1 MSNISQTTPK
11 PRPAGVSTIA
21 IINGIA
27 FLLTLAFW
35 GMVAIEKR
43 VPFPSELSVMSER
56 ANAAVTWGFLVG
68 DIIFSA
74 PLLLVATVCLWRL
87 SALGWTAAQMVNILW
102 IYSMTIILMRDAF
115 TVLSPGGMVFPPFAL
130 FAVWATVYLWKH
142 RSLFWASEKYDLH
155 HES

>member
-1 MSNISQTTPK
+1 MTDAAHSTIPK
-11 PRPAGVSTIA
+11 RPAGVSLIA
-21 IINGIA
+21 IINGVA
-27 FLLTLAFW
+27 FFLTLAFW

-74 PLLLVATVCLWRL
+74 PLLLIATLGLWRP
-87 SALGWTAAQMVNILW
+87 SALGWTAAQMVNALW
-102 IYSMTIILMRDAF
+102 VYSMTVILMRDAF
-115 TVLSPGGMVFPPFAL
+115 TVLSPGGILFLPFAL

-142 RSLFWASEKYDLH
+142 RGLFWASEKNDSH